1 MKAIKITVTL
11 IFIGLLVHTSK
22 AQSESG
28 VKGGVNF
35 SSLIQN
41 EIEDEN
47 MRMGWHAGFYS
58 KMELSPS
65 LFIMPEL
72 LFSTK
77 GTSVEYG
84 IGGSTGQTNLGIY
97 YIDVPVLLGINLTD
111 QLALHLG
118 PYVSYLVDTK
128 IETKGDFGSDQVD
141 VDRDHLKSFDYGLSG
156 GLALDFGAAA
166 VGARYNYG
174 LTKLADS
181 DGAELVIGDSQN
193 AVGQIYISY
202 QLSKK

>member
-1 MKAIKITVTL
+1 MKVIKIIATL
-11 IFIGLLVHTSK
+11 ILIGLITPMSM
-22 AQSESG
+22 AQNESG

-35 SSLIQN
+35 SNLIQN
-41 EIEDEN
+41 EVEDEN
-47 MRMGWHAGFYS
+47 MRIGWHAGFYS
-58 KMELSPS
+58 KMELSS
-65 LFIMPEL
+65 GLFIMPEL

-84 IGGSTGQTNLGIY
+84 IGGSTGQTDLNLY

-111 QLALHLG
+111 QLALHVG
-118 PYVSYLVDTK
+118 PYVSYLVDTQ
-128 IETKGDFGSDQVD
+128 INTEGDFGSDQVE

-156 GLALDFGAAA
+156 GLAFDFGAAA

-174 LTKLADS
+174 LSKLADS

-193 AVGQIYISY
+193 SVGQIYISY